1 MVLYPIDRILARLK
15 FIANNPQA
23 ALNENIEIESIN
35 FLEMLHDDEKEKKK
49 KKDNSLETAILEQ
62 AIGKL
67 SHLLALGFGEAG
79 STIIA

>member
-1 MVLYPIDRILARLK
+1 LK

-35 FLEMLHDDEKEKKK
+35 FLEMLHDDEKKKKK

-67 SHLLALGFGEAG
+67 SQLLALGFGEAG

>member
-35 FLEMLHDDEKEKKK
+35 FLEMLHDDEKKKK
-49 KKDNSLETAILEQ
+49 KKE
-62 AIGKL
+62 
-67 SHLLALGFGEAG
+67 
-79 STIIA
+79 